1 MKKFLQFAGL
11 IGAVLAIIAFILMMA
26 TNAIVSTGAI
36 NGYYG
41 GTAVIFGKGPVSA
54 AGLSG
59 DFDGKL
65 AWVALIS
72 WIFVLISI
80 LMLLCLFVLGL
91 LKVKAVAKFE
101 RLLTFIA
108 GGLLI
113 AGGILLFF
121 SIPAFFAANDLGD
134 PNDAKVAL
142 GAGWVIAAIIQI
154 VAGGIAILPP
164 VLSLVGKK

>member
-11 IGAVLAIIAFILMMA
+11 IGAVLGLIAFILLMA

-36 NGYYG
+36 NGSYS
-41 GTAVIFGKGPVSA
+41 GTAVIFGKGPMSA

-72 WIFVLISI
+72 WIFILIAV
-80 LMLLCLFVLGL
+80 LMLLCMFVLGL
-91 LKVKAVAKFE
+91 LKVKAIAKFE

-108 GGLLI
+108 GGLLV

-121 SIPAFFAANDLGD
+121 TIPAFAGANEW
-134 PNDAKVAL
+134 NNTNNVAL
-142 GAGWVIAAIIQI
+142 GAGWVVGAILAI
-154 VAGGIAILPP
+154 VGGGLAVLPP